1 MAADGR
7 DTTGAGGA
15 IPGVVVRRVVED
27 DWAALRAV
35 RLEML
40 ADTPLAYLE
49 TVAVAEERSEGE
61 WRFRAHRGSAGST
74 DLAVAAEPA
83 DQPGRWVGYL
93 ACFVDAPGQGHV
105 VSVYVA
111 PTHRGTGLA
120 TALLDVVRRW
130 AEDDAGLDRL
140 HLFVHENNERAAAF
154 YRRYGFSTTGH
165 TEPYELDPSTR
176 EVEMALLLRES
187 AAG

>member
-1 MAADGR
+1 MA
-7 DTTGAGGA
+7 GA
-15 IPGVVVRRVVED
+15 VVVRRVVED

-49 TVAVAEERSEGE
+49 TVADAEARSEGE

-74 DLAVAAEPA
+74 DLGLAAEPVGE
-83 DQPGRWVGYL
+83 PGRWVGYL

-111 PTHRGTGLA
+111 PSHRGTGLA
-120 TALLDVVRRW
+120 TEMLEGVRRW
-130 AEDDAGLDRL
+130 ATQEAGLNRL
-140 HLFVHENNERAAAF
+140 HLFVHEHNARAAAF
-154 YRRYGFSTTGH
+154 YRRYGFVATGYR
-165 TEPYELDPSTR
+165 EPYELDPSTS
-176 EVEMALLLRES
+176 ELEMALLLDDR
-187 AAG
+187 

>member
-1 MAADGR
+1 MA
-7 DTTGAGGA
+7 GA
-15 IPGVVVRRVVED
+15 VVVRRVVED

-49 TVAVAEERSEGE
+49 SVADAEARSEGE

-74 DLAVAAEPA
+74 HLALAAEPA
-83 DQPGRWVGYL
+83 DAPGRWVGYL

-111 PTHRGTGLA
+111 QPHRGSGLA
-120 TALLDVVRRW
+120 TALLDGVRTW
-130 AEDDAGLDRL
+130 ATEEAGLDRL
-140 HLFVHENNERAAAF
+140 HLFVHEHNARAAAF
-154 YRRYGFSTTGH
+154 YRRYGFSATGYR
-165 TEPYELDPSTR
+165 EPYEPDPSTS
-176 EVEMALLLRES
+176 ELEMALLLDDGS
-187 AAG
+187 GTAG